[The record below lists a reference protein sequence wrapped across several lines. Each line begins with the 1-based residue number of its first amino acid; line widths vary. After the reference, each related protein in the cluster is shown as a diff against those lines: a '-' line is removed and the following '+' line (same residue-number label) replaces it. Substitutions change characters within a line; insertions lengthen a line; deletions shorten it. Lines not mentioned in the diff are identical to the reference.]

1 MAAELATLE
10 PMTDPAGSR
19 RVDPEPDASLVR
31 EMIEGSEDALAS
43 LYDRHSSAVFGA
55 AMRASRDRWMAAEVV
70 QETFLALWNRAESF
84 DPSRGTLHSWLL
96 AIARNRA
103 IDRLRAAGRHER
115 AATFSSFA
123 GIDADD
129 QSTVEWL
136 TASGELIGAAGPE
149 IGPETA
155 LSSKETRLSVQ
166 DAVASLQPT
175 ERSVI
180 VLAYEAGLSQSEIA
194 AKLGWPIGT
203 VKTRTR
209 RALHHLRDHL
219 ERPGADR
226 GERKAWCSDVNS
238 TNLTRTPSP
247 CQ

>member
-1 MAAELATLE
+1 MAVELATLE
-10 PMTDPAGSR
+10 PMTDPAGC

-43 LYDRHSSAVFGA
+43 LYDRHGSAVFGA

-84 DPSRGTLHSWLL
+84 DPARGTLHAWLQ

-123 GIDADD
+123 GTDADD
-129 QSTVEWL
+129 HSSVEWL

-155 LSSKETRLSVQ
+155 LSSKETRLSIQ

-175 ERSVI
+175 ERCVI

-209 RALHHLRDHL
+209 RALHNLRDHL
-219 ERPGADR
+219 ERPGAGALAGGAR
-226 GERKAWCSDVNS
+226 S
-238 TNLTRTPSP
+238 TKLTPCPSP